1 MHDCGDPAEVIEIYR
16 EGVQPGRIG
25 RLAPDV
31 TMQHEDFRAGP
42 AVDTVD
48 DECTARWPAL
58 SRSLQARR
66 DSFRQRAAP
75 KRLSPFI
82 HACSPMCT

>member
-31 TMQHEDFRAGP
+31 TMQHEDFRAGLGH
-42 AVDTVD
+42 VDTVD
-48 DECTARWPAL
+48 DECT
-58 SRSLQARR
+58 R
-66 DSFRQRAAP
+66 DAGRP
-75 KRLSPFI
+75 
-82 HACSPMCT
+82 